1 MEALQTELDP
11 SYRGYIFLILLGLI
25 VIELIWSW
33 KKEKK
38 AYDVKDTMAN
48 LAILFGFQ
56 LSKILFF
63 GIQFAILTFFSK
75 LALFNF
81 GYSIPIF
88 VLSFVLVDFIY
99 YWYHRLSHKIK
110 FLWAFHLVHHSSLFM
125 NLTVAYRLNWL
136 SALLTPFVVAP
147 LVIVGFPFEFVIA
160 SFAINLLYQFFLH
173 TEAIGKLG
181 FIEGVLAT
189 PSAHRVHHGSNDEY
203 IDKNFGGVLIIW
215 DRLFGTYEVE
225 KEKPVYGVTTGFI
238 SNNPFVLIVKGF
250 VDFFKGRM
258 NYKG

>member
-1 MEALQTELDP
+1 
-11 SYRGYIFLILLGLI
+11 
-25 VIELIWSW
+25 
-33 KKEKK
+33 
-38 AYDVKDTMAN
+38 
-48 LAILFGFQ
+48 
-56 LSKILFF
+56 
-63 GIQFAILTFFSK
+63 
-75 LALFNF
+75 
-81 GYSIPIF
+81 
-88 VLSFVLVDFIY
+88 LSFVLVDFIY

-160 SFAINLLYQFFLH
+160 SFAVNLLYQFFLH

-238 SNNPFVLIVKGF
+238 SNNPFVLIFKGF

>member
-1 MEALQTELDP
+1 
-11 SYRGYIFLILLGLI
+11 
-25 VIELIWSW
+25 
-33 KKEKK
+33 
-38 AYDVKDTMAN
+38 
-48 LAILFGFQ
+48 
-56 LSKILFF
+56 
-63 GIQFAILTFFSK
+63 
-75 LALFNF
+75 
-81 GYSIPIF
+81 
-88 VLSFVLVDFIY
+88 
-99 YWYHRLSHKIK
+99 
-110 FLWAFHLVHHSSLFM
+110 M